1 RGAVLSLL
9 GADARTHS
17 LLDGVAADAVPAT
30 DLALL
35 ANQRIGPYRVVRH
48 IGAGGMATVY
58 LAERVDGEFSQT
70 VALKLMRPGRQSD
83 ELARRFRAERQLLA
97 QLEHPAI
104 ARLID

>member
-1 RGAVLSLL
+1 MEHNDWQRVEALFTEALDQPTGERHAFVAERCGDDDDLRGAVLSLL

-35 ANQRIGPYRVVRH
+35 ANQRIGPCRVVRH

-70 VALKLMRPGRQSD
+70 V
-83 ELARRFRAERQLLA
+83 
-97 QLEHPAI
+97 
-104 ARLID
+104 